1 MVDAETALAAELQ
14 DSRRRAEELQA
25 LLDAERR
32 RAAEAETKLQERE
45 RLLQHAQRQPVDK
58 ELAGKQR
65 AVLSQVRHAVPWG
78 TGLSCPFYTRQHTA
92 DTPLCC
98 ALFGCAYLMS

>member
-1 MVDAETALAAELQ
+1 MVEAEAVLAAELQ

-32 RAAEAETKLQERE
+32 RAAEAESKLQERE
-45 RLLQHAQRQPVDK
+45 RLLQDAQREPVDK

-65 AVLSQVRHAVPWG
+65 AVLSQVVHGAGVCVGGQCVRV
-78 TGLSCPFYTRQHTA
+78 
-92 DTPLCC
+92 
-98 ALFGCAYLMS
+98 